1 MTSGGPV
8 RALRAS
14 QVAAWDAEADVVVVG
29 LGAAGAC
36 AAIAACEAGASV
48 LALEREAAGG
58 GTSAL
63 SGGLLYLGGGTP
75 VQKACGFEDSP
86 GEMLKFL
93 RAACGPGVDE
103 EKVAAYCA
111 ESVAHFDWLVR
122 HGVPFKESFCTRPSM
137 EAPGDDCLVF
147 SGGEDAFP
155 FDRIARSAPRA
166 HKPQHA
172 GAAGGFLMQR
182 LLEAAQRAGMRA
194 EYGVRGERLVV
205 GEEGRVVGVVA
216 TRGGARRAVRAS
228 RGVVLAA
235 GGFASDAEM
244 LARHA
249 PRLVRCDMKLAVAG
263 DDGRAI
269 RMAMAAGADVAH
281 LEAGEVALPIAFPS
295 RLAWGILVSRFG
307 QRYVNE
313 DTYAGRLAQE
323 TLLRQDGEAWFV
335 ADESVWERRCAGL
348 VATHVEDSIA
358 SAFPGQLGDHLPD
371 LHDFAGLG
379 ADGDDHALGIGP
391 EFGEGNLVLGEA
403 ELRLGGLDLGLGGL
417 TRLERVVISG
427 ARREAAIQQMSLPL
441 VMILRLGQL
450 TARGSEIG
458 FGRAERVAFIDR
470 VEPCQHLSGFDHV
483 APIDQTLDH
492 PSGDPEA
499 EACLVACL
507 ENARENDRDRR
518 VPIRDDDRAHRP
530 DFGDD
535 RLRLLVAGGQEQRQ
549 HRRHQHA
556 AHPCDTPKR
565 NRPTAQRHE
574 IPLALSP
581 IANEPQPQLTVPAI
595 DTPAQLDR
603 HVRRLRR
610 IAQA

>member
-122 HGVPFKESFCTRPSM
+122 HGVPFKESFCKRPSM

-281 LEAGEVALPIAFPS
+281 LEAGEVALPIAFPN

-358 SAFPGQLGDHLPD
+358 DLERAMGLPD
-371 LHDFAGLG
+371 GTLVATVERYNRHAEAGEDPVFHKRREFLGPLVRPPFAAIDCRPGAVSWATFTLGGLRTNANG
-379 ADGDDHALGIGP
+379 AVLDPDGAPIPGLFAAGRTALGIAAAGYAS
-391 EFGEGNLVLGEA
+391 GISLGDA
-403 ELRLGGLDLGLGGL
+403 
-417 TRLERVVISG
+417 TF
-427 ARREAAIQQMSLPL
+427 
-441 VMILRLGQL
+441 
-450 TARGSEIG
+450 
-458 FGRAERVAFIDR
+458 FGR
-470 VEPCQHLSGFDHV
+470 
-483 APIDQTLDH
+483 
-492 PSGDPEA
+492 
-499 EACLVACL
+499 
-507 ENARENDRDRR
+507 
-518 VPIRDDDRAHRP
+518 RAGR
-530 DFGDD
+530 
-535 RLRLLVAGGQEQRQ
+535 
-549 HRRHQHA
+549 A
-556 AHPCDTPKR
+556 A
-565 NRPTAQRHE
+565 A
-574 IPLALSP
+574 
-581 IANEPQPQLTVPAI
+581 
-595 DTPAQLDR
+595 
-603 HVRRLRR
+603 
-610 IAQA
+610 